1 MEFITVN
8 GSDYI
13 KIQTF
18 AQALNV
24 CTATIYNWHKAGHLK
39 FVWPLGRALTFISRE
54 TAEHLMRLKITND
67 MGAFMKTMETSNKSI
82 S

>member
-8 GSDYI
+8 GTDYI

-24 CTATIYNWHKAGHLK
+24 CTATVYNWHKAGHLT
-39 FVWPLGRALTFISRE
+39 FVWPLGRALTFVSRE
-54 TAEHLMRLKITND
+54 TAELLLRMKITD
-67 MGAFMKTMETSNKSI
+67 AMGAFARNMELSN
-82 S
+82 